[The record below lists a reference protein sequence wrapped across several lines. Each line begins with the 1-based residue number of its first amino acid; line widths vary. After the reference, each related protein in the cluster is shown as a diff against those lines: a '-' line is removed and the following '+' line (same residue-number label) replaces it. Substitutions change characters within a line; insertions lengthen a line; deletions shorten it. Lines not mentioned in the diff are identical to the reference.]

1 MIDATIISISSR
13 VWSYTDEEMFPLIFF
28 KVASYPKDDFFILYN
43 LFPFILIHM
52 HWKYELSHN
61 AGINSST
68 QGVPERYDPSG

>member
-52 HWKYELSHN
+52 H
-61 AGINSST
+61 
-68 QGVPERYDPSG
+68 